1 MNLTEWQSRFEHW
14 LHESWQHDDKAHD
27 VAHLTRVW
35 HSAQR
40 IMAGTEADE
49 LVVLAGCYFHDI
61 VNLPKNHPQRHLAS
75 AQAACETRRVLQQV
89 FTDFPGDKIEAVAH
103 AVHAHSFSAGVTAE
117 TLEAKIVQDADRLES
132 LGAIGLAR
140 VFYVSGALGRSLFD
154 SHDPL
159 GRDRPLND
167 TEWALD
173 HFQKKL
179 LKLPETMQTAEG
191 RRLAEFNAR
200 FLVTYMAKLCAELK
214 GDFYALDQ
222 AVMDE
227 FSPEASNIKF
237 L

>member
-1 MNLTEWQSRFEHW
+1 MTLTDWQLRFEHW
-14 LHESWQHDDKAHD
+14 LHDTWQQDDKAHD

-35 HSAQR
+35 QSAQR
-40 IMAGTEADE
+40 IMVGTEADA

-61 VNLPKNHPQRHLAS
+61 VNLPKNHPERHLAS
-75 AQAACETRRVLQQV
+75 AQAADETRRALQQV
-89 FTDFPGDKIEAVAH
+89 FTDFPADKIEAVAH

-117 TLEAKIVQDADRLES
+117 TIEAKIVQDADRLES

-154 SHDPL
+154 SEDPL
-159 GRDRPLND
+159 GRNRPLD
-167 TEWALD
+167 DAEWALD

-191 RRLAEFNAR
+191 RRLAEFNAS
-200 FLVTYMAKLCAELK
+200 FLVNYMAKLCAELK

-222 AVMDE
+222 AVLEE
-227 FSPEASNIKF
+227 FSPTSSNIKF